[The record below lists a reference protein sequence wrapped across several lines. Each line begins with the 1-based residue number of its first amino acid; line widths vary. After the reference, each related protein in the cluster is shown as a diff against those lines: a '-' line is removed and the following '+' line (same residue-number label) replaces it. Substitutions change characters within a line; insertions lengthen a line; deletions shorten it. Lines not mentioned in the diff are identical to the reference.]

1 MHSPSISGSI
11 LSQPAVGH
19 VDSETKDIDKALE
32 AGQTPVVDDKHPV
45 DKSDRDNC
53 AVSFT
58 PGAQTGVQKMEA
70 TTTVWGKKSLIAA
83 YVMMWIIAF
92 VDGKNLVSHSA
103 QYDTDIS
110 QHCSRAHHTPSLHTL
125 PVISRSIR

>member
-11 LSQPAVGH
+11 PGQPVVDH

-32 AGQTPVVDDKHPV
+32 AGQAPVVDVQHPV
-45 DKSDRDNC
+45 DKSDRDGS

-58 PGAQTGVQKMEA
+58 FGAQNGVKNMEA
-70 TTTVWGKKSLIAA
+70 TTAVWDKKSLIAA
-83 YVMMWIIAF
+83 YAMIWIIAF
-92 VDGKNLVSHSA
+92 MDGKNLFSYSA
-103 QYDTDIS
+103 RYDTNIS
-110 QHCSRAHHTPSLHTL
+110 QHCSKVLHTSLLLTL